1 MSTQPNYGHS
11 LKFGTFITPLNK
23 ASNAVVALAKRSE
36 QLGYDLVTFQD
47 HLYQP
52 AFLDTWTL
60 LSWVGG
66 QTERIHLAAN
76 VLNLPLRPPAVL
88 ARAAASLD
96 LLSNGRLD
104 LALGAG
110 AFWDGIAAMGG
121 KRLSPGESVE
131 ALGEAIDIIRGML
144 DAGDGTPLTFNGTHY
159 HFSGAQ
165 RGPAPSHMIP
175 IWLGAYKP
183 RMLRLVGQ
191 KADGWLPS
199 LSYLKA
205 GELQAGNKIIDLA
218 AQEAGRYP
226 REIRRLL
233 NIGGQFST
241 TRSGFLTGSSQQWV
255 DDLLPLVVE
264 DGVGTFILMADDE
277 RTMEQFAQEVMPALR
292 EAVNRELPQPLSETA
307 IRPAAVR
314 AKRHQGIDYD
324 KVPVSLADAV
334 IEPGDVNYAHVKS
347 TYMRG
352 GAPGIVFQ
360 VKNTDQIV
368 EALAFARDHA
378 RLPLGV
384 RSGGHGISGRST
396 NRGGI
401 IIDLSRLNR
410 IEVLDKASRRV
421 RIEPGARWMD
431 VAAALAPYGW
441 ALSSGD
447 YGGVG
452 VGGLATAGGVGWLV
466 RNHGLTIDHLRA
478 VEMILA
484 DGTQVRADETEN
496 AELFWAVRGA
506 GANFGIITAFEFEV
520 DEVGSVGWGQFIFDA
535 SDTAGFLEQWGTVV
549 ENAPRDLTSFLI
561 MGPPRRGQPMIAQV
575 MTVVDSDQPE
585 VIINRLQPMAD
596 IAHLYDQQVVI
607 TPYASIMANAQDGDH
622 NGQGEPSSRS
632 GLIEHITPEFAA
644 AAERLLH
651 SGEVYFFQIRSVG
664 GAVADVDPDATAY
677 ANRSA
682 NFSVVAFGANRE
694 RLNRVWDEMAHHFN
708 GLYLSFE
715 TDLRPERLNHAFPP
729 RTLERLRTLKQR
741 YDPQNVF
748 RDNFNV
754 AVAATEAVVR

>member
-1 MSTQPNYGHS
+1 MNYGHP

-23 ASNAVVALAKRSE
+23 APEQVVALAKRSE
-36 QLGYDLVTFQD
+36 ILGYDVVTFQD
-47 HLYQP
+47 HPYQS

-60 LSWVGG
+60 LSWVAG
-66 QTERIHLAAN
+66 QTERIQLAAN

-96 LLSNGRLD
+96 LLSNGRLN

-121 KRLSPGESVE
+121 KRLTSGESVT
-131 ALGEAIDIIRGML
+131 ALSEAIDIIRAILSVGE
-144 DAGDGTPLTFNGTHY
+144 DRPVRYDGDHY
-159 HFSGAQ
+159 RLKGVQ
-165 RGPAPSHMIP
+165 RGPIPAHNIP

-183 RMLRLVGQ
+183 RMLRLIGQ

-199 LSYLKA
+199 MAYMQP
-205 GELQAGNKIIDLA
+205 GDLQTGNRIIDEA
-218 AQEAGRYP
+218 ARETGRDP
-226 REIRRLL
+226 REIRRII
-233 NIGGQFST
+233 NISGQFSAV
-241 TRSGFLTGSSQQWV
+241 RGGFLNGTSQQWV
-255 DDLLPLVVE
+255 DDLLPLVVD

-277 RTMEQFAQEVMPALR
+277 RIMEQFAHEVAPALR
-292 EAVNRELPQPLSETA
+292 EAVNRELPQGLSESA
-307 IRPAAVR
+307 LRPASVR
-314 AKRHQGIDYD
+314 TKRHAGIDYEG
-324 KVPVSLADAV
+324 VPESLVDTV
-334 IEPGDVNYAHVKS
+334 IEPGDINYARVKS

-368 EALAFARDHA
+368 EALAFARAHPD
-378 RLPLGV
+378 LPFGV

-401 IIDLSRLNR
+401 IIDLGRLNT
-410 IEVLDKASRRV
+410 IEVLDKTTRRV
-421 RIEPGARWMD
+421 RIEPGARWVD
-431 VAAALAPYGW
+431 VAAKLARYGW

-466 RNHGLTIDHLRA
+466 REHGLTIDHLRA
-478 VEMILA
+478 VEIILA
-484 DGTQVRADETEN
+484 DGSWVRADDTEN
-496 AELFWAVRGA
+496 ADLFWAVRGA
-506 GANFGIITAFEFEV
+506 GANFGIVTAFEFEV
-520 DEVGSVGWGQFIFDA
+520 DEVGNVGWAQFVLDA
-535 SDTAGFLEQWGTVV
+535 TDTAGFLEGWGAAV
-549 ENAPRDLTSFLI
+549 ESAPRDLTSFLI

-575 MTVVDSDQPE
+575 MAVVDSDQPE
-585 VIINRLQPMAD
+585 TIIDRLQPIAD
-596 IAHLYDQQVVI
+596 IAPMYDQNVVI
-607 TPYASIMANAQDGDH
+607 TSYASLMANVQGGGGGYH

-644 AAERLLH
+644 AAERLLR

-677 ANRSA
+677 AYRAA
-682 NFSVVAFGANRE
+682 NFSVAALGASRE
-694 RLNRVWDEMAHHFN
+694 RLNKVWDELAHHFE
-708 GLYLSFE
+708 GMYLSFD
-715 TDLRPERLNHAFPP
+715 TDLRPERIHDAFPP
-729 RTLERLRTLKQR
+729 GTLDRLRTLKQR
-741 YDPQNVF
+741 YDPHNLF

-754 AVAATEAVVR
+754 AVKPAELVVG